1 MEGNI
6 TREFSARRAPPAR
19 PKFTPRPSRVVSSP
33 SIPFRPGAARS
44 RLETYARDGAK
55 VSTALGWIPRV
66 VEWRA
71 RGARAPTIPGSRD
84 RVGGGFGKSER
95 TTAPPTRAYAR
106 MGNQSETCHRK
117 VTESCSDIPCF
128 PNLTSCREIGSGYNS
143 RIISRVLVFRFFH
156 VHDASSST
164 FLLSSPPI
172 TPARSRARPPS
183 LLRITSRHVTT
194 FLPSTSRS
202 RRLLTETC
210 SVSTGGRGTK
220 TRRNSSRRRSD
231 PRSTA
236 GKTNAR
242 RYPLAGIS
250 ASACTTTASSACSS
264 PSR

>member
-6 TREFSARRAPPAR
+6 TREFSARRAPPRAPEIHAAPVAR
-19 PKFTPRPSRVVSSP
+19 RLLPVDSVPSRS
-33 SIPFRPGAARS
+33 GAFAS
-44 RLETYARDGAK
+44 RDL
-55 VSTALGWIPRV
+55 
-66 VEWRA
+66 RA
-71 RGARAPTIPGSRD
+71 RRSESIDRAGMDPARRGVARARRESPDDSREPGP
-84 RVGGGFGKSER
+84 GGRGVRQK
-95 TTAPPTRAYAR
+95 RASNGSPYYAR

-172 TPARSRARPPS
+172 TPARRRARPPS